1 MLDFMYQSSWGAF
14 TIMLFFHVPFL
25 LVFFYILYR
34 KTAVDPG
41 PSGTDDG
48 RISRA
53 EGLWITLVIV
63 LFVGINVVSIK
74 YMPTVSTAH
83 AASAENIQNIDVTA
97 QSWSYE
103 ISERQLEV
111 GRPVRFSVKSA
122 DTVHG
127 FGVYHPDGS
136 VVFTMMLI
144 PGMERASLIHTF
156 TEPGKYRV
164 RCLEYCGIAHHA
176 MADELIVSD
185 SQ

>member
-127 FGVYHPDGS
+127 FGVYHPHVHRAGQVQGPVSGILRHRAPRDGRRIDRQRQS
-136 VVFTMMLI
+136 ISKRVPKRI
-144 PGMERASLIHTF
+144 SL
-156 TEPGKYRV
+156 
-164 RCLEYCGIAHHA
+164 C
-176 MADELIVSD
+176 
-185 SQ
+185 